1 MFLLKHLL
9 AKFSSTKHLMGF
21 DTIEINLVSSQAS
34 SFSSA
39 LSSHSK
45 ADERAILGVLRD
57 EDKNLLGVSK

>member
-1 MFLLKHLL
+1 MHPF
-9 AKFSSTKHLMGF
+9 
-21 DTIEINLVSSQAS
+21 ENLPISSQAS